1 VIELKKY
8 VSVIFTAA
16 FLLSAFSYINTSY
29 VSATQVVHVPSDY
42 ATIQEAIDSSLPGTT
57 IVVAKGVY
65 FEHPNIPKYLT
76 LVGEDRDTT
85 VIDGSDSST
94 VLSVTADNV
103 AIRNLT
109 ITKNTPRTFDTGIGI
124 DRANGISI
132 DNVKISGI
140 YTGLAFYSSVNN
152 VVSNNIIANN
162 TGGIVLLYSNNNLFS
177 DNIFTI
183 NAQGIGLAYST
194 FNTFVGNT
202 LSGDIVGVFLAS
214 SSSRNTFY
222 HNNFEDP
229 VQVSSG
235 SYNTWSRGNEG
246 NYWTTYNFTGQDVNG
261 DGIGEHPFRIDDFN
275 VDNYPLMG
283 YCEEFSINFANMN
296 YIIVIVSNSTVSD
309 LQFEIGKE
317 TGNKIIRFITSG
329 KNAVKSF
336 CRMMI
341 PRSLMDPPFTV
352 EGSSEPLTLS
362 LLSVSNETNSYL
374 YFIYSVDDITVS
386 VISSKELQLYAQLL
400 DQYIKLQASFSDLNY
415 TYQGTIVNYTI
426 QYEALLENFTQL
438 QSDFLS
444 MRTSLNQS
452 LLNQSDNAQNFRN
465 LTYVFATL
473 TAAFLVTTVY
483 LSNRL
488 YTTKKQKT
496 YQDEK

>member
-1 VIELKKY
+1 
-8 VSVIFTAA
+8 
-16 FLLSAFSYINTSY
+16 
-29 VSATQVVHVPSDY
+29 
-42 ATIQEAIDSSLPGTT
+42 
-57 IVVAKGVY
+57 
-65 FEHPNIPKYLT
+65 
-76 LVGEDRDTT
+76 
-85 VIDGSDSST
+85 
-94 VLSVTADNV
+94 
-103 AIRNLT
+103 
-109 ITKNTPRTFDTGIGI
+109 
-124 DRANGISI
+124 
-132 DNVKISGI
+132 
-140 YTGLAFYSSVNN
+140 
-152 VVSNNIIANN
+152 
-162 TGGIVLLYSNNNLFS
+162 
-177 DNIFTI
+177 
-183 NAQGIGLAYST
+183 
-194 FNTFVGNT
+194 
-202 LSGDIVGVFLAS
+202 
-214 SSSRNTFY
+214 
-222 HNNFEDP
+222 
-229 VQVSSG
+229 
-235 SYNTWSRGNEG
+235 
-246 NYWTTYNFTGQDVNG
+246 
-261 DGIGEHPFRIDDFN
+261 
-275 VDNYPLMG
+275 MG

-426 QYEALLENFTQL
+426 QYEALLESFTQL